1 MYYREVYI
9 LRPEAQAT
17 AAGTRTLDINI
28 TDPISKLSVTWK
40 AKNTDSVPDGHPG
53 SMVKNILVC
62 DGADVLFSM
71 NGSHAQSMAYY
82 TENTQPACILNYVTG
97 EYSVQMA
104 EIKFGRHLYD
114 EMLALD
120 PKRFSNLQIKVEFD
134 RALGGCTGDNLIL
147 SVYAHCFDEKV
158 IEPIG
163 FLYNKEIYSFIPVAG
178 GWRYIDLPT
187 DYPIRAIM
195 FGAENEYDA
204 PNFVFQEMRLTE
216 DQGKHVL
223 IESEFHRYM
232 QETSAYY
239 HPWEEMVYGF
249 PSAADTDLTIYVT
262 PHFERQSHLMPTASA
277 EGIRQNSA
285 AGFTQIVEVEDT
297 NQIMKGMV
305 MGHVPFGAMWL
316 KTYGGQDI
324 EDCWQ
329 INYTGSGRLE
339 LQTATGITART
350 VEYQKVYTQQVRTY

>member
-9 LRPEAQAT
+9 LRPELQT
-17 AAGTRTLDINI
+17 VAAATRTLDINI
-28 TDPISKLSVTWK
+28 TDPISKISVTWK
-40 AKNTDSVPDGHPG
+40 KKNTNSTSLGHPG
-53 SMVKNILVC
+53 SIVKNILVC
-62 DGADVLFSM
+62 DGADVLYSM

-104 EIKFGRHLYD
+104 EIKFGRWLYD

-120 PKRFSNLQIKVEFD
+120 PKRFNNLQIKIEWD
-134 RALGGCTGDNLIL
+134 DTLGGCTGDHPYF

-158 IEPIG
+158 VEPIG
-163 FLYNKEIYSFIPVAG
+163 WLYNKEIYSFIPVAG

-195 FGAENEYDA
+195 FGCENEYDA
-204 PNFVFQEMRLTE
+204 PNFVFAEMRLTE

-223 IESEFHRYM
+223 IESELHRYM
-232 QETSAYY
+232 QETTAYY
-239 HPWEEMVYGF
+239 HPWNEMVYALPTG
-249 PSAADTDLTIYVT
+249 SNADMTIHVT
-262 PHFERQSHLMPTASA
+262 PHFERQSHLMPTAVA
-277 EGIRQNSA
+277 EGFRHQSA
-285 AGFTQIVEVEDT
+285 AGFTQIVATET
-297 NQIMKGMV
+297 TAQIIKGEV
-305 MGHVPFGAMWL
+305 MGHCPFGAMWL

-339 LQTATGITART
+339 LRTCTGITTRT